1 MKCFETHI
9 TSADIAEICKVLETG
24 NLGFGENVPKFE
36 NRFKSFSQKKFN
48 IATNSAS
55 ASAFMIF
62 SYLRETYGACDVF
75 TTSLGF
81 TSPAWAAK
89 HFGHNLIFVDVDE
102 NLQFDIQDY
111 KDKRGVRCERYSDC
125 FVKPVVMPV
134 LYGGVSNIEGFNE
147 FFDQSGY
154 KEIVVVDSAHCVTP
168 TIRSDYLFFSFHP
181 YKPICTSD
189 GGMISTDNS
198 DANDYFRSYRNF
210 GRKQAGSSYDIT
222 QEGFKFYMNN
232 LNATIGLTQLE
243 RYEEN
248 LEIRKSNYMK
258 MQLSHQYDLLPHD
271 ANSSFYFATALTDQA
286 DRVIMNQGLAR
297 HYPMLHKM
305 TYYNDNRTLPRLESL
320 HHKILN
326 LPLYAP
332 IPKGEF

>member
-1 MKCFETHI
+1 MVE
-9 TSADIAEICKVLETG
+9 VLESG
-24 NLGFGENVPKFE
+24 NLGFGENVLKFE
-36 NRFKSFSQKKFN
+36 NKFKSFSNKDFN

-62 SYLRETYGACDVF
+62 AYLKEIYGRCDVF

-111 KDKRGVRCERYSDC
+111 RDKRGVRCERYSDG

-134 LYGGVSNIEGFNE
+134 LYGGVSTIEGFDS
-147 FFDQSGY
+147 FFSDSGY
-154 KEIVVVDSAHCVTP
+154 KEIIVVDSAHCVTP
-168 TIRSDYLFFSFHP
+168 TIKSDYTFFSFHP

-189 GGMISTDNS
+189 GGMIATD
-198 DANDYFRSYRNF
+198 DEKANQYFRSYRNF
-210 GRKQAGSSYDIT
+210 GRKTKDSSYEIN

-232 LNATIGLTQLE
+232 LNATIGLTQLDKYYE
-243 RYEEN
+243 RLAERKANYET
-248 LEIRKSNYMK
+248 
-258 MQLSHQYDLLPHD
+258 LSKQHKLLPHD
-271 ANSSFYFATALTDQA
+271 KNSSFYFATTLTDDA
-286 DRVIMNQGLAR
+286 DAVIIKGAAPR

-305 TYYNDNRTLPRLESL
+305 EYYNTNRSLPLLESL
-320 HHKILN
+320 HNKILN
-326 LPLYAP
+326 LPLYR
-332 IPKGEF
+332 KQET